1 MFGDCKVFGE
11 GVSELRIDWGPG
23 YRVYFCRDGDA
34 IIICRAVATNELRPG
49 ISAMRSTTART
60 SKRVGATSVAH
71 REQRLQWLAAKPRHA
86 AAYLE
91 AALETGD
98 RGDLMHALRDIAE
111 ARGGIA
117 RLAEETGLN
126 RETLYRTL
134 SRNGNPQLSSLLAIL
149 KASGLKLSIEPASAD
164 KADAI

>member
-1 MFGDCKVFGE
+1 
-11 GVSELRIDWGPG
+11 
-23 YRVYFCRDGDA
+23 
-34 IIICRAVATNELRPG
+34 
-49 ISAMRSTTART
+49 MRSTTAKT
-60 SKRVGATSVAH
+60 TKRAGAVSVPH
-71 REQRLQWLAAKPRHA
+71 REQRLTWLAAKPRNA

-98 RGDLMHALRDIAE
+98 PGDLMQALRDIAE

-134 SRNGNPQLSSLLAIL
+134 SERGNPQLSSLMAIL
-149 KASGLKLSIEPASAD
+149 KASGLKLAVEPA
-164 KADAI
+164 